1 MSDDESVVDAARRT
15 ARGHA
20 AVLAARGA
28 GAVVLVGSVARGDAH
43 ATSDIDLVALGDGPR
58 YLLERTGGWLVSVR
72 WRRADQ
78 VRAAF
83 DSPADAG
90 GVVPAWRG
98 AVVLHDPNRAAAGLR
113 REALGWDWC
122 RGSAACDR
130 WVAEQITGFAEEVH
144 RLVGCLTVGRHLPAA
159 VIRSVLAVELPMVM
173 GVHRRLLYDSQSRVW
188 DLVAEA
194 EGIRWMVAQ
203 RQALGLV
210 PADEHEANVAALEMY
225 ALAARRVLPLLSP
238 TQSSVVDGALTLV
251 EELALPGDPAVFSA
265 PAGPA
270 GDSRPG
276 SAWCVPASTSAAPG

>member
-28 GAVVLVGSVARGDAH
+28 DAVVLVGSVARGDAH

-58 YLLERTGGWLVSVR
+58 YLLERTGGWLVSVS

-83 DSPADAG
+83 DSPADVG

-98 AVVLHDPNRAAAGLR
+98 AVVLHDPNRVAAGLR
-113 REALGWDWC
+113 QEALGWEWG
-122 RGSAACDR
+122 RVSTECDH
-130 WVAEQITGFAEEVH
+130 WVAEQVTGFAEEVH
-144 RLVGCLTVGRHLPAA
+144 RLVGCLTVARQLPAA
-159 VIRSVLAVELPMVM
+159 VIRSVLAVQLPMVM
-173 GVHRRLLYDSQSRVW
+173 AVHRRLLYDSQSRVW

-210 PADEHEANVAALEMY
+210 AADEHEANLAALEMY
-225 ALAARRVLPLLSP
+225 ALVARRVLPLLSP
-238 TQSSVVDGALTLV
+238 TQLSVVDGALSLV
-251 EELALPGDPAVFSA
+251 EELVLPGDPAVFSGPVV
-265 PAGPA
+265 PAVG
-270 GDSRPG
+270 SRPG
-276 SAWCVPASTSAAPG
+276 SAWSVPASTSAAPG